1 MENITCA
8 AELKIAIQELEFQH
22 SLQGKLLQEDFFIA
36 YENLKPANLIKNTL
50 SEITSSPYLIDNM
63 MGAVTGLISG
73 YVSKKIAVGTSHN
86 LFRKI
91 MGSVLQFGVTNIVA
105 QNPDALKTLGN
116 FVIQHLFKRNEDKS
130 EKL

>member
-50 SEITSSPYLIDNM
+50 SEITSSPYLMDNM

>member
-8 AELKIAIQELEFQH
+8 AELKIAIIELEFQQNI
-22 SLQGKLLQEDFFIA
+22 QGKLLQEDFFIA

-63 MGAVTGLISG
+63 LSALTGLLSG
-73 YVSKKIAVGTSHN
+73 YVSKKIAIGTSHN

-91 MGSVLQFGVTNIVA
+91 MGTVLQFGVTNIVA
-105 QNPDALKTLGN
+105 QNPDALKALGN
-116 FVIQHLFKRNEDKS
+116 FVIQHLFKKNEDKT
-130 EKL
+130 ENL